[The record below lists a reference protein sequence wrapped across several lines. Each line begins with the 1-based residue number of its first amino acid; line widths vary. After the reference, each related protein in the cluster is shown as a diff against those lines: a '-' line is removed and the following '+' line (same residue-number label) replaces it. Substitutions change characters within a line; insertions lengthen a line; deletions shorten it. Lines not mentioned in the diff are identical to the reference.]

1 MPKPNDYLAMRA
13 WGEMNCRAPTH
24 ILAEQELAA
33 KANAPI
39 DSISYG
45 SKKWVTISVLT
56 NPDARRRIEER
67 LTQFGKEKHRAVS
80 FREAPSAAHRTS

>member
-1 MPKPNDYLAMRA
+1 MPQPNDYLAIRA
-13 WGEMNCRAPTH
+13 WGEMMRRAPTH

-33 KANAPI
+33 KKNAPI

-45 SKKWVTISVLT
+45 SKQWVTISVLT

-67 LTQFGKEKHRAVS
+67 LAQLRKEN
-80 FREAPSAAHRTS
+80 AALTHPD

>member
-1 MPKPNDYLAMRA
+1 MPKPNEYLAIRA
-13 WGEMNCRAPTH
+13 WGEMMRRAPTH

-33 KANAPI
+33 KKNAPI

-45 SKKWVTISVLT
+45 SKRWVTTSVLT

-67 LTQFGKEKHRAVS
+67 LAQLRLAD
-80 FREAPSAAHRTS
+80 AALPPPD